1 MKKINEQAVN
11 FVCKKGITFKTVC
24 FSILFVLSLVLSSGL
39 NNVNAAN
46 SSNWQIIAL
55 APIEQVV
62 KLSSPS
68 TIVPGGRGFMT
79 PQKVCIL
86 DANGRPVINTPVIF
100 EVSSNPY
107 ITSLMRGSYSR
118 SITVYTDSN
127 GVATAANT
135 NTEFLGEG
143 FQVYSQYGGSKLT
156 LQVTASVPGLNKVT
170 FNTVVKTYGYPY

>member
-1 MKKINEQAVN
+1 MKKIKEQTVN
-11 FVCKKGITFKTVC
+11 FGCKKRNTFKALC

-39 NNVNAAN
+39 NNAYAAT
-46 SSNWQIIAL
+46 SSNWQIVAL
-55 APIEQVV
+55 APFDQVV
-62 KLSSPS
+62 KLSIPS

-79 PQKVCIL
+79 PQKVCVL
-86 DANGRPVINTPVIF
+86 DANGGPVINTPVTF

-135 NTEFLGEG
+135 NAEFLGEG
-143 FQVYSQYGGSKLT
+143 FQVYSQYGGLKQT
-156 LQVTASVPGLNKVT
+156 LQVTAKVAGLNTVT